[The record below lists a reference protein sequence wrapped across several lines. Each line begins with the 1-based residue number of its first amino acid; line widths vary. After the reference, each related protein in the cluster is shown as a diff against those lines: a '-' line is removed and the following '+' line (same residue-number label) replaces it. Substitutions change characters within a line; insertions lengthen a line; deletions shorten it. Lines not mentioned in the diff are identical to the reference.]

1 MIKKKSKIS
10 DTNGSVL
17 VHILLI
23 VFSAS
28 CLYPFL
34 IILGSSFEAQSQIMK
49 TGYTA
54 FPKAFSL
61 EAYRAVLYNPKMLL
75 DAYKITIITS
85 ALATVIGLFLESTFA
100 YVISRRDYSYRKYL
114 AFFAFF
120 TMLFNGGLVPTYI
133 LISRGLKLK
142 DSIWALILPGAAG
155 AWHIMMLKTFFMS
168 IPTSLIESATIDGAK
183 EIKIFFG
190 IIVPLSKPALACIAL
205 FILFKSWNSW
215 YPSLLYIESENK
227 VQLQYLLMSI
237 MKNIEFLNSA
247 EATQLGVNKEF
258 TTPPTLNARMAMC
271 VLAMGP
277 IVMVF
282 PFFQKYFVKG
292 LTVGSVKG

>member
-1 MIKKKSKIS
+1 MIKKRSKVADSGGGIF
-10 DTNGSVL
+10 

-23 VFSAS
+23 VFSAL
-28 CLYPFL
+28 CLFPFL
-34 IILGSSFEAQSQIMK
+34 IILGSSFESQSQIMK

-61 EAYRAVLYNPKMLL
+61 EAYKAVFVNPTRLV
-75 DAYKITIITS
+75 DAYKITIFTS
-85 ALATVIGLFLESTFA
+85 VLTTIIGLLLQSTFA
-100 YVISRRDYSYRKYL
+100 YVISRRDYPYRKQL

-120 TMLFNGGLVPTYI
+120 TMLFNGGLVPSYI
-133 LISRGLKLK
+133 LISSWLGLK
-142 DSIWALILPGAAG
+142 DSVWALILPGAAG
-155 AWHIMMLKTFFMS
+155 AWYIMMLKAFFMS
-168 IPTSLIESATIDGAK
+168 IPVSLIDSAKIDGAS
-183 EIKIFFG
+183 EIKIFFR

-205 FILFKSWNSW
+205 FMLFTSWNAW

-247 EATQLGVNKEF
+247 EATQLGVNAAF
-258 TTPPTLNARMAMC
+258 TAPPTLNARMAMC

-277 IVMVF
+277 IVIVF

-292 LTVGSVKG
+292 ITVGSVKG

>member
-1 MIKKKSKIS
+1 MKKKKLQVS
-10 DTNGSVL
+10 DTKGGIG
-17 VHILLI
+17 VHIFLI
-23 VFSAS
+23 IFSAL

-54 FPKAFSL
+54 FPKAFSF
-61 EAYRAVLYNPKMLL
+61 EAYQAVFSNPIRLL
-75 DAYKITIITS
+75 DAYKITIVTS
-85 ALATVIGLFLESTFA
+85 ALTTIIGLLLQATFA
-100 YVISRRDYSYRKYL
+100 YVISRRDYPYRKAL
-114 AFFAFF
+114 TFFAFF
-120 TMLFNGGLVPTYI
+120 TMLFNGGLVPSYI
-133 LISRGLKLK
+133 LISSWLGLK

-155 AWHIMMLKTFFMS
+155 AWNIMMLKTFFMS
-168 IPTSLIESATIDGAK
+168 IPTSLIESATIDGAR
-183 EIKIFFG
+183 ELKIFFR

-205 FILFKSWNSW
+205 FILFASWNAW

-227 VQLQYLLMSI
+227 VQLQYLLMAI

-247 EATQLGVNKEF
+247 EATELGVNTAF
-258 TTPPTLNARMAMC
+258 TAPPTLNARMAMC

-277 IVMVF
+277 IVIVF